1 MKHWAIAGAMTL
13 IVVAMV
19 GCKRDAPDEPAD
31 YDREIDGPPSAIQA
45 PAPNYDLIDDPV
57 KVAERAKAARGA
69 RPPAR
74 PTTKPPDVPEVKKAP
89 PAKSQPT
96 PATKPAAPKAK
107 PAAAKGSPGG
117 GEAPKPAKDETSE
130 G

>member
-1 MKHWAIAGAMTL
+1 MKRWAIAGAMAL
-13 IVVAMV
+13 IMVALV
-19 GCKRDAPDEPAD
+19 GCKRDAPDEPTD

-74 PTTKPPDVPEVKKAP
+74 ATTKPPDAPEAKKAP
-89 PAKSQPT
+89 PTKGQPT

-107 PAAAKGSPGG
+107 PAAAKPAPGEG
-117 GEAPKPAKDETSE
+117 DAPKPADDEASK
-130 G
+130 